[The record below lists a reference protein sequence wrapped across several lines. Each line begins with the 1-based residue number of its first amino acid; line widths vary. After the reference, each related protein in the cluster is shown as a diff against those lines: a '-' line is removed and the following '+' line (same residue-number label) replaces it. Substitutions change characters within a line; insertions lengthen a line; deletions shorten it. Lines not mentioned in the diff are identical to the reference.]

1 MRSSVDGL
9 PCRTVGGCNGRVLV
23 GSGAKLQWI
32 VHVVRVL
39 AVIELVV
46 P

>member
-1 MRSSVDGL
+1 MRSSVDDL
-9 PCRTVGGCNGRVLV
+9 PCGTVGGYNGRVLV
-23 GSGAKLQWI
+23 GPGATLQWI
-32 VHVVRVL
+32 FHVVRVL